1 MNRKVLV
8 TGAAGFIGSY
18 VVRELLKSKC
28 EVIAT
33 SLNEDKAKQFDWFHS
48 VSYLPFDLKKVSTD
62 VDYFEFFGRPSHVI
76 HLAWEGLPNY
86 KSLFHIEENLPRQ
99 YLFRQFRPC
108 RLVQGWKR
116 NK

>member
-48 VSYLPFDLKKVSTD
+48 VSYLPFDLKKVSD
-62 VDYFEFFGRPSHVI
+62 SI
-76 HLAWEGLPNY
+76 
-86 KSLFHIEENLPRQ
+86 IEH
-99 YLFRQFRPC
+99 
-108 RLVQGWKR
+108 
-116 NK
+116 